1 MLRYA
6 LFITGVIL
14 SSIAAFYSVTGL
26 AHIFASAFWPIVIM
40 GATLELAKLVGASW
54 IFRHWRTSPKP
65 LVAYVGSGIL
75 VLMLLTGIGI
85 FGYLSRSYLAQQAP
99 MTQMVAAETTAA
111 RNVQL
116 AKDAY
121 ARDEAALNAFVSRNT
136 ADQVIGRLSDNN
148 RLSGTNGA
156 VNVLRQQQ
164 TLQRELQAQLR
175 TSGDALKDA
184 ETELA
189 RVRQQ
194 TQEQTVDVGPLM
206 FVAKAWYGSTD
217 VGILDHVVTVFILL
231 IISVF
236 DPMAIALL
244 LAAQSLVPSQIR
256 DVTQDNV
263 SNTVPNVTSTLIDAN
278 ADNVNNNV
286 PQPPPA
292 PAGPPVVT
300 ISIRKKGRK
309 LELVPENVTPEQ
321 LEAIKQ
327 QIQIENPNEEVTIAT
342 DTSDIAEASLDNV
355 QMEAERPKF
364 KRAREHARS

>member
-1 MLRYA
+1 MLKTL
-6 LFITGVIL
+6 LFATGIIL

-26 AHIFASAFWPIVIM
+26 AHIFASAFWPVVVM
-40 GATLELAKLVGASW
+40 GSTLELAKLVGASW
-54 IFRHWRTSPKP
+54 VFRHWRVSSKP
-65 LVAYVGSGIL
+65 LVAYVSAGVL

-85 FGYLSRSYLAQQAP
+85 FGFLSRAYLTQQAP

-121 ARDEAALNAFVSRNT
+121 ARDEASLNAFVSKNT
-136 ADQVIGRLSDNN
+136 ADQVIGRLSENN
-148 RLSGTNGA
+148 RLGGTNGA

-175 TSGDALKDA
+175 ASGEALKEA

-189 RVRQQ
+189 RVTQQ

-217 VGILDHVVTVFILL
+217 IGILDHVVTVFILI

-244 LAAQSLVPSQIR
+244 LAAQSLSIPSHIR
-256 DVTQDNV
+256 YATQDNV
-263 SNTVPNVTSTLIDAN
+263 SNTVPYVTSTIID
-278 ADNVNNNV
+278 
-286 PQPPPA
+286 
-292 PAGPPVVT
+292 
-300 ISIRKKGRK
+300 
-309 LELVPENVTPEQ
+309 
-321 LEAIKQ
+321 
-327 QIQIENPNEEVTIAT
+327 
-342 DTSDIAEASLDNV
+342 DTSDIVNNYVQTTSYDDVSLNTDTRDLADASLENV
-355 QMEAERPKF
+355 QITPERPKF
-364 KRAREHARS
+364 KRARQHTRGYTRSVIS

>member
-1 MLRYA
+1 MLRVA
-6 LFITGVIL
+6 LFVTGIIL

-26 AHIFASAFWPIVIM
+26 AHIFASAFWPVVVM

-65 LVAYVGSGIL
+65 LVAYVGGGIL

-85 FGYLSRSYLAQQAP
+85 FGYLSRSYLTQQAP
-99 MTQMVAAETTAA
+99 MTQMVAAQTTAA

-121 ARDEAALNAFVSRNT
+121 TRDEAALNAFVRKGT
-136 ADQVIGRLSDNN
+136 ADQVIGRLTETN
-148 RLSGTNGA
+148 RLGGTNGA

-164 TLQRELQAQLR
+164 SIQKELQAQLR
-175 TSGDALKDA
+175 NSGDALKEA

-189 RVRQQ
+189 RITQQ

-217 VGILDHVVTVFILL
+217 VSILDHVVTVFILI

-263 SNTVPNVTSTLIDAN
+263 SDTVPNVTPSTAET
-278 ADNVNNNV
+278 
-286 PQPPPA
+286 PPPA
-292 PAGPPVVT
+292 PPVVT
-300 ISIRKKGRK
+300 ISIRKKGQK
-309 LELVPENVTPEQ
+309 LELVPENATPEQ
-321 LEAIKQ
+321 LEAIRR
-327 QIQIENPNEEVTIAT
+327 QIQIENPETEVDIAT
-342 DTSDIAEASLDNV
+342 DTDDIAEASLDHV
-355 QMEAERPKF
+355 QMDVERPKY

>member
-1 MLRYA
+1 MLRYT
-6 LFITGVIL
+6 LFITGIIL

-26 AHIFASAFWPIVIM
+26 AHIFASAFWPVVVM
-40 GATLELAKLVGASW
+40 GSTLELAKLVGASW
-54 IFRHWRTSPKP
+54 VFRHWRVSSKP
-65 LVAYVGSGIL
+65 LVAYVSAGVL

-85 FGYLSRSYLAQQAP
+85 FGFLSRAYLTQQAP

-121 ARDEAALNAFVSRNT
+121 ARDEASLNVFVSKNT
-136 ADQVIGRLSDNN
+136 ADQVIGRLSENN
-148 RLSGTNGA
+148 RLGGTNGA

-175 TSGDALKDA
+175 ASGEALKEA

-189 RVRQQ
+189 RVTQQ

-217 VGILDHVVTVFILL
+217 IGILDHVVTVFILI

-244 LAAQSLVPSQIR
+244 LAAQSMTITSKIR

-263 SNTVPNVTSTLIDAN
+263 QDTIPNGRVDTHANGDVTITN
-278 ADNVNNNV
+278 AS
-286 PQPPPA
+286 PQPT
-292 PAGPPVVT
+292 VVT
-300 ISIRKKGRK
+300 LHVDRKNKTI
-309 LELVPENVTPEQ
+309 VPVEVTP
-321 LEAIKQ
+321 
-327 QIQIENPNEEVTIAT
+327 TT
-342 DTSDIAEASLDNV
+342 DTADLAVPSLEDT
-355 QMEAERPKF
+355 QLPAERPKYT
-364 KRAREHARS
+364 RAREHRRS